1 MSRAC
6 RQSSGCWSQGN
17 PAMQRNAMLLY
28 NRSVWQMIQMV
39 FLPEASDFVAESG
52 PEAVLLTDSL
62 EDSPFL
68 KGLCEAAKSEKIW
81 VSVGMHEK
89 VLCNET
95 GMQWLWYSKTIP
107 SQGSETHIFNT
118 HVVIDDQ
125 GGIVSK
131 YQKTHLFNVDI
142 KDGPR
147 LMESDTTYA
156 GNVIGQPVSTPLG
169 RIGLQICYDLRF
181 PELSIAQRNRGAEL
195 LTFPSA
201 FTIKT
206 GMAHWGMLEMMNLS
220 VICCFDREL
229 WNIYRNTAASSSYW
243 DANLRCSSC
252 PNWTA

>member
-1 MSRAC
+1 M
-6 RQSSGCWSQGN
+6 
-17 PAMQRNAMLLY
+17 
-28 NRSVWQMIQMV
+28 
-39 FLPEASDFVAESG
+39 
-52 PEAVLLTDSL
+52 
-62 EDSPFL
+62 
-68 KGLCEAAKSEKIW
+68 
-81 VSVGMHEK
+81 
-89 VLCNET
+89 
-95 GMQWLWYSKTIP
+95 
-107 SQGSETHIFNT
+107 
-118 HVVIDDQ
+118 IDDQ

-220 VICCFDREL
+220 AICCFDREL
-229 WNIYRNTAASSSYW
+229 WNIYRNTAASSSY
-243 DANLRCSSC
+243 
-252 PNWTA
+252 